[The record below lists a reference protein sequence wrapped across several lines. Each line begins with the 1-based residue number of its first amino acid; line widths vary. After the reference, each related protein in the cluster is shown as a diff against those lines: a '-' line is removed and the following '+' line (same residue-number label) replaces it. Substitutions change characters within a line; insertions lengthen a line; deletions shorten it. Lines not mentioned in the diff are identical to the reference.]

1 MKKVLLVLL
10 SSLLFMACVSKS
22 EFEKAQTENNNLRTK
37 VAQLQQQV
45 TELQSKLQETSAQ
58 LSAASSKLA
67 RKPAMPV
74 KVSFRQALLG
84 PGYVAV
90 FNTTIKQD
98 FPILVTVKS
107 KALGISQNFKLRL
120 SYVATRELGHSEGA
134 TIEAGDEVIV
144 ENNNYS
150 PLVVVFSP

>member
-10 SSLLFMACVSKS
+10 SSLLFVACVSKS
-22 EFEKAQTENNNLRTK
+22 EFEKAQAENSNLR
-37 VAQLQQQV
+37 AQIA
-45 TELQSKLQETSAQ
+45 ELQSKLSEAKSE
-58 LSAASSKLA
+58 LE

-74 KVSFRQALLG
+74 KVTFRQALLG
-84 PGYVAV
+84 PGFVAV

-98 FPILVTVKS
+98 FPVLVTVKS
-107 KALGISQNFKLRL
+107 KALGISQKFKLRL
-120 SYVATRELGHSEGA
+120 SYVATSELGHSEGV

-144 ENNNYS
+144 ENNNYE